1 MRLSGVPNAGSFLQ
15 FGDQVSRN
23 QSANLFDLIAAR
35 APDPDKLAL
44 ATGDNTALTYGELF
58 KRSAQAANA
67 LVGLGVKPGDR
78 VAVQIEKSTD
88 VIVVALACL
97 RAGAVLLP
105 LNTAYTLA
113 ELEYFLGDAEPA
125 LTLCRPDRLEA
136 IRALAQELNLCSVES
151 LGVKHDGT
159 FAAAIAAAPADFE
172 TAPRASDDLAA
183 ILYTSGTTGRSKGAM
198 LTHENLSSNA
208 LTLID
213 CWRFSSADR
222 LIHAL
227 PVFHTH
233 GLFVAV
239 NVALLSGAT
248 MIFMQKFDPEAV
260 IAALP
265 EATTMMGVPTFYT
278 RLLDHSGL
286 DRNVCANMRLFVSGS
301 APLLAETHAAWRQR
315 TGFAILERYG
325 MTETNMITS
334 NPYDGERRPGSV
346 GFALPEVNVRIADLE
361 SGAPV
366 EPGEIGVIEVKGPN
380 VFAGYWRMPEK
391 TNQEFRADGYFI
403 TGDLAQVDED
413 GYIHI
418 VGRAKDLVISGGF
431 NVYPKEVETEIDAIE
446 GVLESA
452 VFGVPH
458 ADFGEAVTAAVVRRP
473 GAALTELAILSVLGR
488 RLAKFKAPKQI
499 VLVDSLPR
507 NAMGKVQ
514 KAALREAYRDIYR
527 GA

>member
-1 MRLSGVPNAGSFLQ
+1 
-15 FGDQVSRN
+15 VSRHP
-23 QSANLFDLIAAR
+23 SANLFDLIAAR
-35 APDPDKLAL
+35 APRPEKLAL
-44 ATGDNTALTYGELF
+44 ETRDAAALTYGELF

-67 LVGLGVKPGDR
+67 LVALGVKPGDR
-78 VAVQIEKSTD
+78 VAAQIEKSTD
-88 VIVVALACL
+88 MIVITLACL

-125 LTLCRPDRLEA
+125 LTFCRPDRLEVV
-136 IRALAQELNLCSVES
+136 RDLGRELNLRSVES
-151 LGVKHDGT
+151 LGVNRDGT
-159 FAAAIAAAPADFE
+159 FAAMIAAAPMEFE
-172 TAPRASDDLAA
+172 TIPRASDDLAA

-248 MIFMQKFDPEAV
+248 MIYMQRFDPDVV

-265 EATTMMGVPTFYT
+265 EATAMMGVPTFYT
-278 RLLDHSGL
+278 RLVDHPGL
-286 DRNVCANMRLFVSGS
+286 DRDICANMRLFVSGS
-301 APLLAETHAAWRQR
+301 APLLAETHSAWRER

-334 NPYDGERRPGSV
+334 NPYEGERRPGSV
-346 GFALPEVNVRIADLE
+346 GFALPEVSVRIADLE
-361 SGAPV
+361 SGVPV
-366 EPGEIGVIEVKGPN
+366 QVGEIGVIEVKGPN

-391 TNQEFRADGYFI
+391 TAQEFRADGYFI
-403 TGDLAQVDED
+403 TGDLARVDDD

-431 NVYPKEVETEIDAIE
+431 NVYPKEVETEIDALE

-458 ADFGEAVTAAVVRRP
+458 ADFGEAVTAAVVARP
-473 GAALTELAILSVLGR
+473 GATLSESAILSALGH

-499 VLVDSLPR
+499 VLIESLPR

-514 KAALREAYRDIYR
+514 KAALREAYKDIFR
-527 GA
+527 SP

>member
-1 MRLSGVPNAGSFLQ
+1 
-15 FGDQVSRN
+15 VSRHP
-23 QSANLFDLIAAR
+23 SANLFDLIAAR
-35 APDPDKLAL
+35 APHLDKLAL
-44 ATGDNTALTYGELF
+44 ETDDATALTYGELF
-58 KRSAQAANA
+58 KRSAQAAKA
-67 LVGLGVKPGDR
+67 LLALGVKPGDR
-78 VAVQIEKSTD
+78 VAAQIEKSTD
-88 VIVVALACL
+88 MIVVTLACL
-97 RAGAVLLP
+97 RTGAVLLP

-113 ELEYFLGDAEPA
+113 ELEYFLGDSEPA

-136 IRALAQELNLCSVES
+136 VRGLARELALRSVES
-151 LGVKHDGT
+151 LGVKRDGT
-159 FAAAIAAAPADFE
+159 FAAMIAAAPTEFE
-172 TAPRASDDLAA
+172 TTPRASDDLAA

-213 CWRFSSADR
+213 CWRFGASDR

-248 MIFMQKFDPEAV
+248 MIFMSKFDPEAV

-265 EATTMMGVPTFYT
+265 EATAMMGVPTFYS
-278 RLLDHSGL
+278 RLVDHPGL
-286 DRNVCANMRLFVSGS
+286 DRDLCANMRLFVSGS
-301 APLLAETHAAWRQR
+301 APLLAETHSAWRER

-334 NPYDGERRPGSV
+334 NPYDGERRPGAV
-346 GFALPEVNVRIADLE
+346 GFALPGVGVRISDLE
-361 SGAPV
+361 SGALVPA
-366 EPGEIGVIEVKGPN
+366 GEIGVIEVKGPN

-391 TNQEFRADGYFI
+391 TRDEFRADGYFI
-403 TGDLAQVDED
+403 TGDLAHVDDD

-431 NVYPKEVETEIDAIE
+431 NVYPKEVETEIDALV

-458 ADFGEAVTAAVVRRP
+458 ADFGEAVTAAVVARP
-473 GAALTELAILSVLGR
+473 GATLSEAAILSALGQ

-514 KAALREAYRDIYR
+514 KAALRETYKDIYR
-527 GA
+527 SL

>member
-1 MRLSGVPNAGSFLQ
+1 
-15 FGDQVSRN
+15 VSRHP
-23 QSANLFDLIAAR
+23 SSNLFDLIAAR
-35 APDPDKLAL
+35 APHPDKLAL
-44 ATGDNTALTYGELF
+44 ETRDATALTYGELF

-67 LVGLGVKPGDR
+67 LVALRVRPGDR
-78 VAVQIEKSTD
+78 VAVQLEKSVD
-88 VIVVALACL
+88 VIIVTLACL

-113 ELEYFLGDAEPA
+113 ELEYFLGDAKPA

-136 IRALAQELNLCSVES
+136 VRALAQQLNLHSVES
-151 LGVKHDGT
+151 LGVKGEGT
-159 FAAAIAAAPADFE
+159 FAAAIAAAPAEFE

-198 LTHENLSSNA
+198 LTHENLASNA

-213 CWRFSSADR
+213 GWRFGPADR

-233 GLFVAV
+233 GLFVAI

-248 MIFMQKFDPEAV
+248 MIFMPKFDPKAV

-265 EATTMMGVPTFYT
+265 EATAMMGVPTFYT
-278 RLLDHSGL
+278 RLLDDPGL
-286 DRNVCANMRLFVSGS
+286 DHDICANMRLFVSGS
-301 APLLAETHAAWRQR
+301 APLLAETHAAWRER

-334 NPYDGERRPGSV
+334 NPYNGERRPGSV
-346 GFALPEVNVRIADLE
+346 GFALPGVSVRITDLE

-366 EPGEIGVIEVKGPN
+366 QAGEIGVIEVKGPN
-380 VFAGYWRMPEK
+380 VFTGYWRMPEK
-391 TNQEFRADGYFI
+391 TKQEFRDDGYFI
-403 TGDLAQVDED
+403 TGDLARIDDD

-458 ADFGEAVTAAVVRRP
+458 ADFGEAVTAAVVARP
-473 GAALTELAILSVLGR
+473 GATLSESAILLALGH
-488 RLAKFKAPKQI
+488 RLAKFKAPRQI
-499 VLVDSLPR
+499 VLIESLPR

-514 KAALREAYRDIYR
+514 KAALREAYKEIYR
-527 GA
+527 RA